1 MPLTA
6 WASLQAKRRRNGRE
20 GGQSDETRVRRPARS
35 GMSAPSREGEHG
47 NPAQEFLLSASA
59 FLLTVCLSFSAES
72 SLSPKKSSPVAG
84 QEEQCANRS
93 WELSFFV

>member
-6 WASLQAKRRRNGRE
+6 WASFQTKRRRNGRE
-20 GGQSDETRVRRPARS
+20 GGQSDEARVRRPARS

-47 NPAQEFLLSASA
+47 NPAQESLLSASV

-84 QEEQCANRS
+84 QEEQCAS
-93 WELSFFV
+93 LS